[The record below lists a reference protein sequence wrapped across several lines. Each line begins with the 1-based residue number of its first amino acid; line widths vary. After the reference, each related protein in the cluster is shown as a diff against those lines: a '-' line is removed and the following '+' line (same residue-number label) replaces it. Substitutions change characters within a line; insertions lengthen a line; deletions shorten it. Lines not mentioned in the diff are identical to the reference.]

1 MGFLDWLRGPGS
13 EHRPPRTV
21 ALVLGGGG
29 ARGAAHL
36 GVLAVLER
44 EGFRPDLIT
53 GTSVGSIIGAGYAAG
68 IAVEEMLGIMR
79 SLKWGDL
86 TRLNWSSRLSV
97 LDTTPLRR
105 VVDKAIG
112 GKDFSDLDLPF
123 AAVACDVLTGARVV
137 LREGPVAT
145 AVTASSAVPGLFS
158 PVQHG
163 DALLVD
169 GGTVANL
176 PVRAAREMGADY
188 VVAVD
193 IVPELD
199 GSHRPHDLKDVLLM
213 TFDIRSRA
221 TQATDA
227 DDVECLIS
235 PALVGMPP
243 WDFSLVEQMEALGRA
258 AAEKALPRLRADL
271 GERIGG

>member
-1 MGFLDWLRGPGS
+1 MGLLDWFRGPTP
-13 EHRPPRTV
+13 ERRAPRTI
-21 ALVLGGGG
+21 ALALGGGG

-44 EGFRPDLIT
+44 EGLTPDLIT

-68 IAVEEMLGIMR
+68 IPVEEMLGIMR

-105 VVDKAIG
+105 IVDKAIG
-112 GKDFSDLDLPF
+112 GKDFCDLDIPF
-123 AAVACDVLTGARVV
+123 AAVACNVLTGEQVI
-137 LREGPVAT
+137 LREGPVSS
-145 AVTASSAVPGLFS
+145 AVTASSAVPGIFS
-158 PVQHG
+158 PVEYG

-176 PVRAAREMGADY
+176 PVRVARELGADY

-193 IVPELD
+193 IVPGLD
-199 GSHRPHDLKDVLLM
+199 GSHRPHDMKDMLLM

-221 TQATDA
+221 TQAADEDA
-227 DDVECLIS
+227 ADCLICPS
-235 PALVGMPP
+235 LTGMPP
-243 WDFSLVEQMEALGRA
+243 WDFSVVEQMETLGRA
-258 AAEKALPRLRADL
+258 AADEALPQLKADL